1 MSTPSSKATARDW
14 LGLSLLVFASLL
26 IAADLSVL
34 LFAIPDM
41 SAQLAPS
48 GPQLLWIIDI
58 YGFALAGLLITM
70 GTLGDRIGRRRL
82 LMVGAGLFA
91 TASLAAA
98 FAPSAEML
106 IVLRAALGIGGATM
120 APSTLGLIRN
130 MFHDDRQRQTAI
142 AIWTGGFAGGA
153 GLGPI
158 LGGVLLQNFWW
169 GSVFLVNLPAM
180 LLLLVAA
187 PFLLPESKDPNP
199 GRFDLLSVVLSMLA
213 VLPTIYGIKEL
224 AAYGYAL
231 LPTVSL
237 VAGLVFALIFVL
249 RQRWLVV
256 PLIDLKLFAVPSFTA
271 AVLSN
276 AIVMFAM
283 LGISLYNV
291 QYLLSVLG
299 MEPFPAALWSLAPA
313 LLVGVGIAAATM
325 LSKSLPKHVLVA
337 AGLVISGVGMLLIGR
352 LTIESGLFPFLAA
365 AAVMT
370 VGVGMVT
377 ALANDMVMAAAP
389 KEKAGAA
396 SALSETGT
404 ELSGATGIAI
414 LGTIGAAV
422 YHAAMS
428 GMVPAGLPE
437 AAKAAAESTLG
448 GAMAVAAQL
457 GGESGVALLANAQAA
472 FMTAMSTTGSSA
484 GLILVG
490 SAVLVLLLSRRGRV
504 PALSP
509 AE

>member
-1 MSTPSSKATARDW
+1 MSNPSTKATARDW

-34 LFAIPDM
+34 LFAIPDL
-41 SAQLAPS
+41 SAELAPS

-82 LMVGAGLFA
+82 LMIGAGLFA
-91 TASLAAA
+91 AASLAAA

-199 GRFDLLSVVLSMLA
+199 GRFDVLSVLLSMLA

-224 AAYGYAL
+224 AAYGYAVVPL
-231 LPTVSL
+231 ASL
-237 VAGLVFALIFVL
+237 VTGLVFALLFVI
-249 RQRWLVV
+249 RQRLLVV
-256 PLIDLKLFAVPSFTA
+256 PLIDLKLFAIPSFTA

-283 LGISLYNV
+283 LGISLFNV
-291 QYLLSVLG
+291 QYMLVVLG
-299 MEPFPAALWSLAPA
+299 FEPFPAALWSLTPA
-313 LLVGVGIAAATM
+313 LLVGVGIALATV
-325 LSKSLPKHVLVA
+325 LSKSLSKHVLVA
-337 AGLVISGVGMLLIGR
+337 AGLVIAGIGLLLIGR
-352 LTIESGLFPFLAA
+352 LTVASGLFPFLIA

-370 VGVGMVT
+370 VGVGMVS

-389 KEKAGAA
+389 KQRAGVA

-414 LGTIGAAV
+414 LGTVGAAV
-422 YHAAMS
+422 YHGAMS
-428 GMVPAGLPE
+428 GVVPAVLPE
-437 AAKAAAESTLG
+437 AVKAAAESTLG
-448 GAMAVAAQL
+448 GALAAAAQL
-457 GGESGVALLANAQAA
+457 SGDAGLALIAKAQDA
-472 FMTAMSTTGSSA
+472 FMSAMSATGTSGGLVLIVAA
-484 GLILVG
+484 GL
-490 SAVLVLLLSRRGRV
+490 VLVLSRRSV
-504 PALSP
+504 PVLSP